1 MHTLRR
7 LIRRPEL
14 VAAPPTATVLEV
26 AALMTDAHVGALCI
40 LDGERLVGIFSERDL
55 MIRVLVAG
63 RDPRKTPVG
72 DVMTRDVITAS
83 LDDTRSESL
92 ERMQEE
98 RFRHLP
104 VLENGRAVAMISMR
118 DLLRDEIA
126 EQREEISGL
135 HAYLHSNPI

>member
-7 LIRRPEL
+7 VIRRLEL
-14 VAAPPTATVLEV
+14 VAAPPTASVMEV

-40 LDGERLVGIFSERDL
+40 LDEDRLVGIFSERDL

-63 RDPRKTPVG
+63 RDPRKTPVA
-72 DVMTRDVITAS
+72 DVMTRDVMTAS
-83 LDDTRSESL
+83 LDDTRSECL
-92 ERMQEE
+92 QRMQEE

-104 VLENGRAVAMISMR
+104 VLDNGRAVAMLSMR

-135 HAYLHSNPI
+135 HAYLHSNPV

>member
-7 LIRRPEL
+7 VIRRLEL
-14 VAAPPTATVLEV
+14 VAAPPTASVMEV
-26 AALMTDAHVGALCI
+26 AVLMTDAHVGALCI
-40 LDGERLVGIFSERDL
+40 LDEDRLVGIFSERDL

-63 RDPRKTPVG
+63 RDPHKTPVG
-72 DVMTRDVITAS
+72 EVMTRDVMTAS
-83 LDDTRSESL
+83 LDDTRSECL
-92 ERMQEE
+92 ERMREE

-104 VLENGRAVAMISMR
+104 VLDSGRAVAMLSMR

-135 HAYLHSNPI
+135 HAYLHSNPL